1 MKQYAKQQ
9 QMLRASLFEANLQK
23 TKQETEIDIDTH
35 NFFRQNNAWYN
46 RKLRRFDILE
56 FDFLFKFSKLPEKEL
71 RTYL

>member
-23 TKQETEIDIDTH
+23 TTKQETEIDIDTH

-46 RKLRRFDILE
+46 RK
-56 FDFLFKFSKLPEKEL
+56 FSES
-71 RTYL
+71 